1 MLGWNEGPSLWP
13 VRPCTVHGSQP
24 LFPDS
29 HPLCPTL
36 CAHTQSSLCCQ
47 SLPAQFQSCSGGW
60 LTPAKAQLKCPLRGP
75 TPSLYLLPP
84 LLALTLPACYIL
96 QSAVIRS
103 ICLLVHCPLCLPE
116 SQLQEGKDLIRPFT
130 AMSPGHRAQQA
141 LGNCLKAETHP
152 DEKSHP
158 HSWPHLSAL
167 LFLFHSTHSIPIHCR
182 IYSLLTV
189 HLPARNLSIMR
200 TEISDLLH

>member
-1 MLGWNEGPSLWP
+1 MSTPRAHPNSL
-13 VRPCTVHGSQP
+13 
-24 LFPDS
+24 F
-29 HPLCPTL
+29 
-36 CAHTQSSLCCQ
+36 A
-47 SLPAQFQSCSGGW
+47 PASTS
-60 LTPAKAQLKCPLRGP
+60 
-75 TPSLYLLPP
+75 
-84 LLALTLPACYIL
+84 LTLPACYIL
-96 QSAVIRS
+96 QSAIIRS

-116 SQLQEGKDLIRPFT
+116 SQLQEGKDLIRLFT
-130 AMSPGHRAQQA
+130 AVSPGQRAQQA

-189 HLPARNLSIMR
+189 HLPARNLRITR
-200 TEISDLLH
+200 TEISDLLHGCSLGT